1 MIKDDEDYLRR
12 LGFEHELI
20 NRRIG
25 WLLTSQSILLLAY
38 GLTVGQK
45 VPQAADRFRQV
56 VPIVGLLISYAVLC
70 GVVAAVLA
78 KRHIFLEYR
87 TENKAAKWGAET
99 YVTWIGLIPD
109 FALPMIFAWVW
120 LALR

>member
-1 MIKDDEDYLRR
+1 MIKDEDDYLRR

-25 WLLTSQSILLLAY
+25 WLLTSQSILLVAY
-38 GLTVGQK
+38 GLTLGQK
-45 VPQAADRFRQV
+45 VPQAADQFQRS
-56 VPIVGLLISYAVLC
+56 VPIVGLLVSYAVLC

-87 TENKAAKWGAET
+87 KGNPSAKWGAET

-120 LALR
+120 LVLR